1 MPTPAQT
8 PHRSGDYDQ
17 TRIQDYV
24 ARALRALSTVIP
36 FLDGELLTTV
46 GLATTDRV
54 LRHGLKRV
62 PRGLFVVKFS
72 GTTGAIGNVIFRAA
86 DTTTVTVRQSAG
98 GTAADFTM
106 WVW

>member
-1 MPTPAQT
+1 MGTQAQT

-36 FLDGELLTTV
+36 FLDGELVTAASLTT
-46 GLATTDRV
+46 ADKV
-54 LRHGLKRV
+54 LRHGLRRV
-62 PRGLFVVKFS
+62 PRGIMVVRCD
-72 GTTGAIGNVIFRAA
+72 GTVGAVGAVIFRSA
-86 DTTTVTVRQSAG
+86 DTATVTVRQSAG
-98 GTAADFTM
+98 GAAADFIL